1 MTNRTSKAPRAFARH
16 LEAAADLGRVFDSL
30 ASHFEPV
37 ARALSESSAASIALY
52 ESLAKAP
59 TPSRD
64 H

>member
-1 MTNRTSKAPRAFARH
+1 MTNRTPTDPSAFARH

-30 ASHFEPV
+30 ASKLEPV

-52 ESLAKAP
+52 ESLSRA